1 MVSLFLRPHR
11 AARRDW
17 PVVGFSVAACRVGMR
32 GSSGDDSE
40 GGSDDDDVLA
50 SLRGDFAEPFA
61 RTTTTPNLKDEEA
74 DEEDERLIHDCV
86 ALAGQRGGN
95 TRDDDMDDDALA
107 EEALVLA
114 GNGGVGG
121 DANARHWEEEDDE
134 DFSSDE
140 DEEEEERRPEDMS
153 HKTLVTTRRNEDRY
167 VPAPAPGSGSRALRA
182 YQTARG
188 GTPGLALASTSP
200 VKKQTPNEK
209 NGFNAGALPSWAR
222 PPLQRALAGDSV
234 TEDDV
239 ADALRANWQ
248 LQKSVRKVI
257 EEVEGN
263 LIANSECVF
272 ELRDALRL
280 RRAAARD
287 GAGFFGNGKGRF
299 GGNGHGT
306 GIDQTYH
313 TYQDELAGMKPGT
326 YFRPKVFGGT
336 VRDEK
341 SSRRNASDKD
351 GPPPNRDAS
360 RPEWVKIRTAVPVTF
375 KDWKPW
381 STEDDVRLKTGVH
394 HFTQRARI
402 FSREK
407 MTLSEGTSPHFPNPA
422 SLF

>member
-95 TRDDDMDDDALA
+95 TRDDDMDDDAMQPIP
-107 EEALVLA
+107 EQ
-114 GNGGVGG
+114 GPDGGVGG

-134 DFSSDE
+134 DFSDDE

-153 HKTLVTTRRNEDRY
+153 HKTLVTTRRNEDRF

-188 GTPGLALASTSP
+188 GTPGLALASTSSA
-200 VKKQTPNEK
+200 KKQTPNEK
-209 NGFNAGALPSWAR
+209 NGFNAGAIR
-222 PPLQRALAGDSV
+222 VVG
-234 TEDDV
+234 
-239 ADALRANWQ
+239 LR
-248 LQKSVRKVI
+248 R
-257 EEVEGN
+257 VEGKAKAAWQGEAWHG
-263 LIANSECVF
+263 LS
-272 ELRDALRL
+272 LDRL
-280 RRAAARD
+280 TPHGSPRARKRMASARLGTEMMEAAARD

-341 SSRRNASDKD
+341 SSRQNASDKD